1 MPRGSQKYSKSL
13 LFILLLIFLAFL
25 PPSQELSFGWG
36 GGGDDS
42 KAKDVSADASA
53 NLRKISKKHT
63 LQKKFKFHKIERVEV
78 DDEEEEDGDVEN
90 VNDDT
95 NENLAGEEIDD
106 NATNERADDEDDEE
120 ENDSQR
126 DRAASL
132 NSENNDDE
140 EEEFQFK
147 RARKAEKK
155 ITSTRLSEE
164 KTSKESSTSFF
175 GNIFGGLFGGG
186 SDETDES
193 IKSKKSSKESRER
206 SDSKEETTKSNGIID
221 WIMWLG
227 ERTGRLR
234 ADPTESEEENVSA
247 AESSGENWL
256 DYFNRW
262 PFNSLF
268 PIGKPPKPISMPKS
282 SPTKSSK
289 KRSDTSAGGGS
300 DGDDASLEQAMSQ
313 ESFDILIRTLPNFVM
328 KPSEVSETECRQQ
341 LQIFQRQL
349 RGHKLWTLQMLDS
362 TGKVGTGLLRGNI
375 NRFGDFGVCT
385 GIKTIVKVSA
395 SQQVRIRGKYCL
407 AHIETQAGIAEL
419 KVPVHMLHGRGLF
432 NSHLGNPSH
441 FIPRYGVANWGVC
454 VPSGCSGEVVQD
466 MLQSSLQ
473 AYNSSGI
480 EFHVEVNDND
490 CYVKHSK
497 KFIKLMK
504 KDKKFCATFLYITG
518 LILLAIAS
526 IMWEHWSLIKPIL
539 DKIVKIIKSLI
550 ETIKKKLEK
559 KPEEAIEEK
568 PKGEEEKNEETAAEQ
583 EAESKE
589 TTAAENPKGEEEES
603 PKENETEE
611 CAEDSTENL
620 SLNQLALE
628 IFKSFSPQRT
638 FNILLS
644 PDTYDVQFPVFHVL
658 KIAATFMLYLCLKFL
673 MIGHMPII
681 NRDQL
686 VRTLDHPL
694 SVLIRSP
701 MIYADILLLISG
713 FLSAYQLSE
722 EMEQKSYI
730 HLLKRL
736 GSKLSRYLPTVYLLI
751 CFQTWILPYLSSGPL
766 WTNIVGQNSR
776 LCDDQWWR
784 NLLSLQNAIDF
795 EETCSPSTIQLAL
808 EVQLYILGPLIVW
821 LFYTDSDA
829 GFFVYGALHAMSV
842 AARFSRTN
850 KEHLSMTLFHGINVS
865 KFYRT
870 ANILYSSPISR
881 ATTYLLGIGAGIFQR
896 TNQGVI
902 DLTPEMI
909 PFGWILACLGISWCL
924 WSPSAG
930 MRTDFIY
937 NSSDA
942 ASYASWCPLVF
953 GLSLCWFI
961 FMFPKSENSIIRFL
975 LSSRPIL
982 VISRLV
988 FPMQL
993 VMYIVVLYN
1002 TAEIKESDKFHISNL
1017 INVQEIFQ
1025 IFVGTILVSFLI
1037 DIPSQNIRR
1046 LLVNRIFIERSHH
1059 DSEETEPISG
1069 ADPSEASEEPSEHV
1083 TSDTPEPPDN
1093 IWGSDPEEEE
1103 QKYLLKRRSSLETP
1117 EKETNATIKEE
1128 EEVEVEEDEEEEEIS
1143 EAEEVKKRPET
1154 PPPPTPPPVEKKPS
1168 EEDAL
1173 PYRRRRRPLSDD

>member
-1 MPRGSQKYSKSL
+1 MPRGTQKYNKSL
-13 LFILLLIFLAFL
+13 LIVLLLIFLAFL
-25 PPSQELSFGWG
+25 PPSEELSFGWG

-42 KAKDVSADASA
+42 KAKDVSGDAST

-63 LQKKFKFHKIERVEV
+63 LQKKFKFHKIERIEIV
-78 DDEEEEDGDVEN
+78 DDDDDDEDGDVEDN
-90 VNDDT
+90 NDDT
-95 NENLAGEEIDD
+95 NENLTGEEIDD
-106 NATNERADDEDDEE
+106 NATNERADDQNGDDDEEE

-126 DRAASL
+126 DRDASL
-132 NSENNDDE
+132 NSANNDDE

-147 RARKAEKK
+147 KARKADKK
-155 ITSTRLSEE
+155 LTNRISEE
-164 KTSKESSTSFF
+164 KTSKETSKSFF
-175 GNIFGGLFGGG
+175 SNIFGGLFGGESSG
-186 SDETDES
+186 ETTSKE
-193 IKSKKSSKESRER
+193 SKKSSKESTER
-206 SDSKEETTKSNGIID
+206 QSKEDTTNSNGIID
-221 WIMWLG
+221 WLLWLG

-234 ADPTESEEENVSA
+234 AATESEEENVSA
-247 AESSGENWL
+247 PTSS
-256 DYFNRW
+256 
-262 PFNSLF
+262 
-268 PIGKPPKPISMPKS
+268 GKPPKPISMPKS
-282 SPTKSSK
+282 STTKSAR
-289 KRSDTSAGGGS
+289 KRSETNAGGGGS
-300 DGDDASLEQAMSQ
+300 GGDEGSFEEAMSQ
-313 ESFDILIRTLPNFVM
+313 ESFDTLIRTLPNFVIN
-328 KPSEVSETECRQQ
+328 PSDVSETECRQQ

-362 TGKVGTGLLRGNI
+362 TGKVGNGLLRGNI
-375 NRFGDFGVCT
+375 NQFGDFGLCT

-395 SQQVRIRGKYCL
+395 AQQVRIRGKYCL
-407 AHIETQAGIAEL
+407 AHIETQAGISEL
-419 KVPVHMLHGRGLF
+419 KIPVHMVHGRGLL

-454 VPSGCSGEVVQD
+454 VPSGCSGQMVQD
-466 MLQSSLQ
+466 MMQSSLQ
-473 AYNSSGI
+473 AYNTTGI

-497 KFIKLMK
+497 KFLKLMK
-504 KDKKFCATFLYITG
+504 KDKKFCATFLYILG
-518 LILLAIAS
+518 LVLLS
-526 IMWEHWSLIKPIL
+526 LSSLMWEHWSLVKPIL
-539 DKIVKIIKSLI
+539 DRILSIIKNLI
-550 ETIKKKLEK
+550 ENIKKKLEK
-559 KPEEAIEEK
+559 KPEEGTEEK
-568 PKGEEEKNEETAAEQ
+568 AEGEEEKKAKEKDTIEETNQETTEGLAEESPNENEIEETAD
-583 EAESKE
+583 
-589 TTAAENPKGEEEES
+589 
-603 PKENETEE
+603 
-611 CAEDSTENL
+611 DSTSENL
-620 SLNQLALE
+620 SLYNLALE

-638 FNILLS
+638 FSILLA

-736 GSKLSRYLPTVYLLI
+736 GSKVSRYLPTVYLLI

-766 WTNIVGQNSR
+766 WTNIIGQNSR

-821 LFYTDSDA
+821 LFYTDADA

-881 ATTYLLGIGAGIFQR
+881 ATTYLLGIGAGIFQK
-896 TNQGVI
+896 TNQGII

-909 PFGWILACLGISWCL
+909 PIGWILACLGIFWCL

-937 NSSDA
+937 TSADA

-982 VISRLV
+982 IISRLV
-988 FPMQL
+988 LPMQL

-1002 TAEIKESDKFHISNL
+1002 TAEIKESNKFHLTNL

-1025 IFVGTILVSFLI
+1025 IFVGTLLVAFLI
-1037 DIPSQNIRR
+1037 DVPSQNIRR
-1046 LLVNRIFIERSHH
+1046 LLINRIFIERPHH
-1059 DSEETEPISG
+1059 ETEEQEPLSGAEPSDVSEE
-1069 ADPSEASEEPSEHV
+1069 ASDHV

-1093 IWGSDPEEEE
+1093 IWGSDAEEEE
-1103 QKYLLKRRSSLETP
+1103 QKYITKRRSSLIEPTKEIP
-1117 EKETNATIKEE
+1117 ATKKEKEEAEDVEE
-1128 EEVEVEEDEEEEEIS
+1128 EEEEEEEEEIS
-1143 EAEEVKKRPET
+1143 ETEEVKKRPET
-1154 PPPPTPPPVEKKPS
+1154 PPPPKPSPAPPLEKKSS
-1168 EEDAL
+1168 EEADTT
-1173 PYRRRRRPLSDD
+1173 YRRRRRPLADD